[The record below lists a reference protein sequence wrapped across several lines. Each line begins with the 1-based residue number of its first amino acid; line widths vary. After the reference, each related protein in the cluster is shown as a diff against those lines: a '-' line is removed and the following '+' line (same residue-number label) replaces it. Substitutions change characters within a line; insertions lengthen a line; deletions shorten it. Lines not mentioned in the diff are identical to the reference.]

1 METNRISLS
10 AAEYISRL
18 INIFKKYNYNTSD
31 LENIEYQHQT
41 SMPFSAPEV
50 RTMYNDRSKAKAYEY
65 VCLNKKL
72 FNDLFDKELAEFFK
86 KHT

>member
-31 LENIEYQHQT
+31 LKI
-41 SMPFSAPEV
+41 
-50 RTMYNDRSKAKAYEY
+50 
-65 VCLNKKL
+65 
-72 FNDLFDKELAEFFK
+72 
-86 KHT
+86 

>member
-1 METNRISLS
+1 
-10 AAEYISRL
+10 
-18 INIFKKYNYNTSD
+18 
-31 LENIEYQHQT
+31 
-41 SMPFSAPEV
+41 MPFSAPEV

-65 VCLNKKL
+65 ICSNRKL